1 MNAYQRF
8 VRPLLFRCDPER
20 IHEQTLAL
28 GERVGSFA
36 LGRRLLSSLFA
47 FTDARLSTQVGGLHF
62 ANPLGMAA
70 GFDKNGRVIQALAAM
85 GFGFV
90 ELGSVSAHPSAGNP
104 RPRLFRLPL
113 DEAIVVNYG
122 VPNDGAAVVA
132 DRVSQASA
140 SSAESRPIAVPL
152 GVNLVETNTGQAIA
166 PDAVVAELAAALVP
180 FVGRASYIAFNL
192 NCPNTTGGVSPFTS
206 GEHLHN
212 LLREC
217 AAIDN
222 LPPIFLKLTA
232 HTDPARLSWML
243 EAVDPFAFVKGFI
256 FNLPPGTDYP
266 LKSPAHLVGPLP
278 GTLCGRPVQA
288 LIDETVRFWYG
299 RINRQRHAIIGVG
312 GISSARDAY
321 RKIRLGA
328 SLVQLY
334 SALIFRGPGIVR
346 QINAGLAHLL
356 ERDGF
361 AGVADAVG
369 IDNQAKAAV

>member
-1 MNAYQRF
+1 MNASTYQRF
-8 VRPLLFRCDPER
+8 IRPLLFRCDPER

-28 GERVGSFA
+28 GERVGSSA
-36 LGRRLLSSLFA
+36 LGRHLLSSLFA
-47 FTDARLSTQVGGLHF
+47 FTDARLTTQVGGLHF

-90 ELGSVSAHPSAGNP
+90 EVGSVSAHPSAGNP

-132 DRVSQASA
+132 DRVSQ
-140 SSAESRPIAVPL
+140 RPITVPL
-152 GVNLVETNTGQAIA
+152 GINLVETNTGQAIA

-192 NCPNTTGGVSPFTS
+192 NCPNTTGGVSPFTG
-206 GEHLHN
+206 GEHLRD
-212 LLREC
+212 LLQEC

-243 EAVDPFAFVKGFI
+243 EAVDPFDFVKGFI
-256 FNLPPGTDYP
+256 FNLPPGTNYP

-299 RINRQRHAIIGVG
+299 RIDRQRHAIIGVG

-334 SALIFRGPGIVR
+334 SALIFRGPGVVR

-361 AGVADAVG
+361 ARVADAVG